1 MAILK
6 QRLHRK
12 NSSGSYDTVY
22 LENIAT
28 NIKMSETD
36 STTVA
41 TAINNR
47 LPLSGGT
54 LTGNLTG
61 QYIIGTWLKTTE
73 VTDKAGDI
81 ATIDS
86 DGWIYKRTP
95 AEIRSDIGAQ
105 PAGSYAAASHN
116 HSAANIT
123 SGTLAVA
130 RGGTGQT
137 SVDTTPTSGSKKM
150 CTSGGI
156 YTAINELKTS
166 VSNGKSLIAS
176 AITDKGVSTASNATF
191 QTMSNNIRSIQTA
204 AGSIYDI
211 TAHDG
216 TLFDNETNA
225 SYFPFLMMSGNSIN
239 VKAIGSSIR
248 SWSDVIIHF
257 GIRGAN
263 YTKVWAYE
271 NNSYSS
277 GESFSMFIYEYDPF
291 DLSTLTIKNIT
302 TGKFNSRYSAQELG
316 FTMSTDKVYL
326 IAVKDSGVEKQ
337 YIKFIT

>member
-1 MAILK
+1 MGGASAPPNFLFFFVIQPRSGFLK
-6 QRLHRK
+6 
-12 NSSGSYDTVY
+12 SGQ
-22 LENIAT
+22 LI
-28 NIKMSETD
+28 
-36 STTVA
+36 
-41 TAINNR
+41 
-47 LPLSGGT
+47 
-54 LTGNLTG
+54 TG
-61 QYIIGTWLKTTE
+61 QTGLIYKG
-73 VTDKAGDI
+73 
-81 ATIDS
+81 S
-86 DGWIYKRTP
+86 DGTGRIIKPDEY
-95 AEIRSDIGAQ
+95 Q
-105 PAGSYAAASHN
+105 PKGSYATANHN
-116 HSAANIT
+116 HN
-123 SGTLAVA
+123 GTYATVA
-130 RGGTGQT
+130 Q
-137 SVDTTPTSGSKKM
+137 
-150 CTSGGI
+150 
-156 YTAINELKTS
+156 YNELKTS

-239 VKAIGSSIR
+239 VKAIGSSVR

-291 DLSTLTIKNIT
+291 D
-302 TGKFNSRYSAQELG
+302 
-316 FTMSTDKVYL
+316 
-326 IAVKDSGVEKQ
+326 
-337 YIKFIT
+337 